1 MARPLR
7 IEYSGAWYH
16 VTSRGNERNV
26 IFKDDNDRI
35 KFIIILKK
43 SLEIFKVQLHGYVLM
58 DNHFHLIL
66 NTPLG
71 NLSRFG
77 QRFNTAYTVYYNRRH
92 KRPGHLYQGR
102 YKAILV
108 EKDNYL
114 LELSRYIHLNP
125 VKIKRIKKEPIEKQI
140 DFLRKYNWSSH
151 LGYGLLKYRQDFVNY
166 NSVLEY
172 FGGDNKKGR
181 KDYRG
186 FVEEGVIKEINSPFE
201 DIKGQV
207 ALGESSFVEWIYEN
221 VLKEKKPDTIEQSAS
236 NELVKEFRLDF
247 LIEKV
252 CEVFEVEKTAILKR
266 RPKCREARMVLIDL
280 SCRYRLFHKSLSGIG
295 KELGGLTVG
304 GMSQI
309 RKRLRLKLQKDKDL
323 MVKFNRCTEFIEN
336 E

>member
-7 IEYSGAWYH
+7 IEYNGAWYH
-16 VTSRGNERNV
+16 FTCRGNERNV

-35 KFIIILKK
+35 KFIIILGK

-71 NLSRFG
+71 NLSRFA

-92 KRPGHLYQGR
+92 KRSGHLYQGR

-125 VKIKRIKKEPIEKQI
+125 VKIKRIKKDPIEKQI

-151 LGYGLLKYRQDFVNY
+151 LGYGLLKYRQGFVNY

-181 KDYRG
+181 KGYRG
-186 FVEEGVIKEINSPFE
+186 FVEEGVIK
-201 DIKGQV
+201 
-207 ALGESSFVEWIYEN
+207 
-221 VLKEKKPDTIEQSAS
+221 
-236 NELVKEFRLDF
+236 R
-247 LIEKV
+247 
-252 CEVFEVEKTAILKR
+252 
-266 RPKCREARMVLIDL
+266 
-280 SCRYRLFHKSLSGIG
+280 
-295 KELGGLTVG
+295 
-304 GMSQI
+304 
-309 RKRLRLKLQKDKDL
+309 
-323 MVKFNRCTEFIEN
+323 
-336 E
+336 